1 MLIQIEEYQKS
12 FIRFLLQE
20 KALLFGEFKIK
31 SGRLSPYFL
40 NFGKLHSGSALV
52 ELGNTYAA
60 AMKHHLPELPS
71 IVFGP
76 SYKGIPLSVA
86 TTSAL
91 YKNYQHNADYCFD
104 RKEAKTAGEGGMLV
118 GKVPTQGDTVAL
130 VEDVIT
136 AGTTI
141 KKIVPILLNELKVT
155 LLGICI
161 AVDRCEVGEGTISAK
176 QEMENLFKIPIHPL
190 VSIHHIISYLSGS
203 EAGEYALGIE
213 QQEAIKNYLSQ
224 YGAKES

>member
-1 MLIQIEEYQKS
+1 MNKTLEAYQKN

-40 NFGKLHSGSALV
+40 NFGKLHSGSALI
-52 ELGNTYAA
+52 ELGETYAA
-60 AMKHHLPELPS
+60 AMKHHLPSLPS

-86 TTSAL
+86 TTAAL
-91 YKNYQHNADYCFD
+91 YRTHNHNADYCFD
-104 RKEAKTAGEGGMLV
+104 RKEAKSVGEGGMLV
-118 GKVPTQGDTVAL
+118 GKVPTAGESVAL

-141 KKIVPILLNELKVT
+141 KKIVPMLIDELKVN
-155 LLGICI
+155 LLGVCI

-176 QEMENLFKIPIHPL
+176 QEMEQLFGISIYPL
-190 VSIHHIISYLSGS
+190 VTIHDIFSYLSGP
-203 EAGEYALGIE
+203 EAGVYALGIE
-213 QQEAIKNYLSQ
+213 QQQAITNYLAQ
-224 YGAKES
+224 YGAKS